1 MPREFSRSDRV
12 GAQMQRELADLLR
25 GSFRDPELGMVTVSQ
40 VEVTRD
46 LTLARVFVSFLG
58 GALEG
63 GQAVRK
69 LSERIPELRHQ
80 LGQRMRLRVMPDIR
94 FLHDDSIERGMR
106 MDALLKALDGPAEEG
121 GLES

>member
-46 LTLARVFVSFLG
+46 LSLARVFVSFLG
-58 GALEG
+58 GRLEG
-63 GQAVRK
+63 PQAVRK
-69 LSERIPELRHQ
+69 LSERVPELRHQ
-80 LGQRMRLRVMPDIR
+80 LGQRMRLRVMPEVR

-106 MDALLKALDGPAEEG
+106 MDALLKTLDGPTAEEG
-121 GLES
+121 LES